1 MNKQTLLCA
10 IDIETSG
17 PNIIKNGILSIGICA
32 GTITGEIIVHRRIDV
47 KLHRSKSF
55 DTNTWDDF
63 WCKNKKILEII
74 QEHPLEECAAIIE
87 FINIIDI
94 LEDDYKV
101 IIISDNPVFDLG
113 FINYYLAYYINRLPL
128 QYDKYG
134 SFRPV
139 YDTDSYSRGVLGKN
153 YNNIFTDDREI
164 IKKLNIQ
171 LPPTDISKKH
181 LPEYD
186 AEYIYQLHR
195 LVLIKN

>member
-1 MNKQTLLCA
+1 MIKQTLLCA

-32 GTITGEIIVHRRIDV
+32 GTITGEIVVHKRIDV

-55 DTNTWDDF
+55 DTKTWDDF

-101 IIISDNPVFDLG
+101 IIISDNPVFDFG
-113 FINYYLAYYINRLPL
+113 FINYYLAFYINRLPL
-128 QYDKYG
+128 HYDKNG

-153 YNNIFTDDREI
+153 YNNIFTDDKEV

-195 LVLIKN
+195 MVLIKN